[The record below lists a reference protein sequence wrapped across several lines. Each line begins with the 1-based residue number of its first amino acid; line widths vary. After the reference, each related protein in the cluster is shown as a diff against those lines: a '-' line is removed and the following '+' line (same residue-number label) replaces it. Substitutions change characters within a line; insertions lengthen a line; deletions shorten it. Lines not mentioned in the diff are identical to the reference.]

1 MKQLAVVVSV
11 LILFPIIG
19 TIGFRLCE
27 GWDWLDCAFY
37 AVIIMSTV
45 GMSTNP
51 NLTLS
56 AETKVFVICY
66 LMSGVVIFSYCVSI
80 LGQQI
85 LSLQLRGLLERRR
98 MDRAIEKLRGHYII
112 CGYGRMGQTI
122 AQHLHSRQRSFVIV
136 DTDSTRLESLSRE
149 HGWLFIVGDATDD
162 EVLRRAGIVHARAL
176 ASALPTDADNVY
188 VVLSARL
195 LNGDLQI
202 IARASDEKAI
212 EKMERAGANR
222 VVSPFSSGAVK
233 MARFMLNPSVED
245 FLEVTDQHGS
255 QLELADIQIRE
266 KSALSGKRLSETA
279 LGERG
284 VMIIGIRRANGE
296 RLMPP
301 PASAVIQPG
310 DSLFAFGS
318 SEAVNAMIAESL

>member
-1 MKQLAVVVSV
+1 MNRIFAVICV
-11 LILFPIIG
+11 LVLFPVIG
-19 TIGFRLCE
+19 TIGFRICE
-27 GWDWLDCAFY
+27 GWPWLDCAYY

-51 NLTLS
+51 ELTLAS
-56 AETKVFVICY
+56 QTKLFVIVY
-66 LMSGVVIFSYCVSI
+66 LMVGVATFSYSI
-80 LGQQI
+80 SVLGQEI
-85 LSLQLRGLLERRR
+85 LALQLRGLMERRR
-98 MDRAIEKLRGHYII
+98 MDRAIDKLRNHYIV

-122 AQHLHSRQRSFVIV
+122 AQHLHSRQRAFVII
-136 DTDSTRLESLSRE
+136 DNDAERLEEVNRE
-149 HGWLFIVGDATDD
+149 RGWLHLAGDATDD
-162 EVLRRAGIVHARAL
+162 EVLRRAGIVHAKSL
-176 ASALPTDADNVY
+176 AAVLPTDADNIY

-195 LNGDLQI
+195 LNGQLQI
-202 IARASDEKAI
+202 ISRAGDEKAI

-222 VVSPFSSGAVK
+222 VVSPYSSGATK

-245 FLEVTDQHGS
+245 FLEVTDAHGS
-255 QLELADIQIRE
+255 QLELADIQVGE
-266 KSALSGKRLSETA
+266 NSPLAGKRLMETA

-301 PASAVIQPG
+301 PASAVIHPG

-318 SEAVNAMIAESL
+318 AEAVNAMIAESV